1 MQIGERGADVNS
13 KQCLFSLLFDNV
25 NKHYHAKETST
36 DKQNTMKN
44 MVQAYAAMDRI
55 PSISLDDSPIAMFNI
70 SLFLPNENETD
81 MIR

>member
-1 MQIGERGADVNS
+1 MLIF
-13 KQCLFSLLFDNV
+13 FSFDNV

-36 DKQNTMKN
+36 DKQNTMKH

-55 PSISLDDSPIAMFNI
+55 PSLSLDDRAPTPEKIAMFNI